1 MFVLLLT
8 KIKICAYNLYKLM
21 RKEKEKMDIATL
33 LGSYAFPVV
42 ACIVMA
48 IYVKEITQNN
58 REDTKALN
66 EQHTKEMNAFKDEIK
81 EALNNNTI
89 ALTKLCER
97 LEREE
102 GKQ

>member
-1 MFVLLLT
+1 
-8 KIKICAYNLYKLM
+8 
-21 RKEKEKMDIATL
+21 MDIATL

-42 ACIVMA
+42 ACIFMA
-48 IYVKEITQNN
+48 IYVKYITDNN

>member
-1 MFVLLLT
+1 MEVSRWIQTFF
-8 KIKICAYNLYKLM
+8 YSYF
-21 RKEKEKMDIATL
+21 
-33 LGSYAFPVV
+33 GSYAFPIV
-42 ACIVMA
+42 ACIFMA
-48 IYVKEITQNN
+48 IYVKDMSKSN

-89 ALTKLCER
+89 ALTRLCER

-102 GKQ
+102 ARMNEIK

>member
-1 MFVLLLT
+1 
-8 KIKICAYNLYKLM
+8 
-21 RKEKEKMDIATL
+21 MDIATL

-42 ACIVMA
+42 ACIGMA
-48 IYVKEITQNN
+48 IYVKDITNNN

-66 EQHTKEMNAFKDEIK
+66 EQHTKEMNTFKDEIK
-81 EALNNNTI
+81 DALNNNTI

>member
-1 MFVLLLT
+1 MDSNMFLQ
-8 KIKICAYNLYKLM
+8 
-21 RKEKEKMDIATL
+21 L
-33 LGSYAFPVV
+33 LGSYAFPIV
-42 ACIVMA
+42 ACIFMA
-48 IYVKEITQNN
+48 VYVKDMSKSN

-89 ALTKLCER
+89 ALTRLCER

-102 GKQ
+102 ARNNEVK